1 MTLPFSYDFHFS
13 FNFKIFILPQFSEE
27 SACLYKKN
35 PFVSGGPW
43 FHGLCR
49 LMQFLSLNFSSNPGI
64 LVHAILL
71 PAFFFFN
78 TQNASFPSKTWSLWS
93 PWFQR
98 FQMSEEF
105 LPNSW
110 YSLPARYSGY
120 LGEVC
125 SFSSLHWLFV
135 EQRFTLYSLAA
146 FFCGLRVG
154 AEETSFLSL

>member
-27 SACLYKKN
+27 SACLYRKN

-71 PAFFFFN
+71 PAFFSTRKMRVSLQKFEVCGVLDSSAFRCLRSFAKIVVL
-78 TQNASFPSKTWSLWS
+78 ASRSIQRVSRWSLLIFVTPLAFRRAALHLILS
-93 PWFQR
+93 GCI
-98 FQMSEEF
+98 F
-105 LPNSW
+105 LWP
-110 YSLPARYSGY
+110 
-120 LGEVC
+120 
-125 SFSSLHWLFV
+125 
-135 EQRFTLYSLAA
+135 
-146 FFCGLRVG
+146 
-154 AEETSFLSL
+154 

>member
-71 PAFFFFN
+71 PAFFQHAKCEFLFKN
-78 TQNASFPSKTWSLWS
+78 LKFVESLIPALSDVWGVFAKIVVLASRSIQRVSRWSLLIFVIPLAFRRAALHLILS
-93 PWFQR
+93 GCI
-98 FQMSEEF
+98 F
-105 LPNSW
+105 LWP
-110 YSLPARYSGY
+110 
-120 LGEVC
+120 
-125 SFSSLHWLFV
+125 
-135 EQRFTLYSLAA
+135 
-146 FFCGLRVG
+146 
-154 AEETSFLSL
+154 